1 MTEIKMPSAGQTT
14 DEASIVSVNVKVGD
28 TVKRGDVLCEA
39 ETDKAVLPVESFA
52 AGTVLAVKVSEGDTV
67 TAGTVLV
74 VVGKA
79 GEVYDAAPTEVLAEK
94 PAALET
100 TAPAAAAHVPTAVG
114 TEIKMP
120 AAGQTTDEATIVSV
134 NVKVGDTVKRGDVLC
149 EAETDKATLPV
160 ESFAAGQVFDILVSE
175 GDKVTAGT
183 VLAVVGKAA
192 DAAKYVRGGA
202 DAPVAAAPAAAT
214 AEVTEQDEY
223 LPIIKGQSVRHAAP
237 AAAPAAAPVNRPTY
251 PAMPNAKLMAKA
263 RGIDIRDVTA
273 ANGQFITRWDV
284 EGYVPVAAAAMPAE
298 TAPTEAEY
306 EVLPMSHMRQI
317 IGKRMKESLSEI
329 PCWQCTTVIKMDACM
344 TLRDTYKEKKGVKL
358 SYNDMMAKAIA
369 VASRK
374 FPLVNARYESG
385 EVRVYRH
392 TNVGLAVALDGA
404 LVVPVV
410 RNIDGKGLAEI
421 ATDYKAQIAKARDGK
436 LLPDDMGCG
445 SITISNL
452 GMYDV
457 EQFIAI
463 DNPPESCILAVGSIK
478 VKPEWD
484 GEKFVPANMMA
495 VTGSFDH
502 RIIDGAYGAQF
513 LQELKTLMEDPAL
526 MLY

>member
-14 DEASIVSVNVKVGD
+14 DEATIVAVHVKVGD
-28 TVKRGDVLCEA
+28 TIKRGDVLCEA

-52 AGTVLAVKVSEGDTV
+52 SGTALAVLVHEGDTV
-67 TAGTVLV
+67 TAGTVLGA
-74 VVGKA
+74 VGKP
-79 GEVYDAAPTEVLAEK
+79 GETYGAAPE
-94 PAALET
+94 
-100 TAPAAAAHVPTAVG
+100 
-114 TEIKMP
+114 
-120 AAGQTTDEATIVSV
+120 
-134 NVKVGDTVKRGDVLC
+134 
-149 EAETDKATLPV
+149 
-160 ESFAAGQVFDILVSE
+160 
-175 GDKVTAGT
+175 
-183 VLAVVGKAA
+183 
-192 DAAKYVRGGA
+192 
-202 DAPVAAAPAAAT
+202 AAAPAAPAAPAPA
-214 AEVTEQDEY
+214 AEAPAAPVTEQDEY
-223 LPIIKGQSVRHAAP
+223 LPIIKGASVPAAP
-237 AAAPAAAPVNRPTY
+237 AAAPAAPASHPAY
-251 PAMPNAKLMAKA
+251 PAMPNAKLAA
-263 RGIDIRDVTA
+263 REMGVDVGAVPA
-273 ANGQFITRWDV
+273 ANGQFVTRTDV
-284 EGYVPVAAAAMPAE
+284 ARYTPVAAASAAE
-298 TAPTEAEY
+298 VEY
-306 EVLPMSHMRQI
+306 EVLPMSRMRQI

-329 PCWQCTTVIKMDACM
+329 PCWQCTTSIKMDACM
-344 TLRDTYKEKKGVKL
+344 ALRDTYKDKKGVKL

-374 FPLVNARYESG
+374 FPLVNARYENG
-385 EVRVYRH
+385 EVRVYKH

-410 RNIDGKGLAEI
+410 KSIDAKGLTEI
-421 ATDYKAQIAKARDGK
+421 AGDYKAQIAKARENK

-484 GEKFVPANMMA
+484 GEKFVPANMMT

-513 LQELKTLMEDPAL
+513 LQELKTLMEAPAL

>member
-14 DEASIVSVNVKVGD
+14 DEATIVAVHVKPGD
-28 TVKRGDVLCEA
+28 TIKRGDVLCEA

-52 AGTVLAVKVSEGDTV
+52 AGTALAVLVNEGDTV

-79 GEVYDAAPTEVLAEK
+79 GESYGGAAAPASAAAPAPAEEK
-94 PAALET
+94 PAA
-100 TAPAAAAHVPTAVG
+100 P
-114 TEIKMP
+114 
-120 AAGQTTDEATIVSV
+120 
-134 NVKVGDTVKRGDVLC
+134 
-149 EAETDKATLPV
+149 
-160 ESFAAGQVFDILVSE
+160 
-175 GDKVTAGT
+175 
-183 VLAVVGKAA
+183 
-192 DAAKYVRGGA
+192 
-202 DAPVAAAPAAAT
+202 
-214 AEVTEQDEY
+214 VTEQDEY
-223 LPIIKGQSVRHAAP
+223 LPIIKGAAPTAPAAP
-237 AAAPAAAPVNRPTY
+237 AAAPAAHPAF
-251 PAMPNAKLMAKA
+251 PAMPNAKLAA
-263 RGIDIRDVTA
+263 REKGVDVAAVPA
-273 ANGQFITRWDV
+273 ANGQFVTRNDV
-284 EGYVPVAAAAMPAE
+284 ARYTPPAAVV
-298 TAPTEAEY
+298 EAEY
-306 EVLPMSHMRQI
+306 EVLPMSRMRQI
-317 IGKRMKESLSEI
+317 IGRRMRESLSEI
-329 PCWQCTTVIKMDACM
+329 PCWQCTTSIKMDACM
-344 TLRDTYKEKKGVKL
+344 ALRDTYKDKKGVKL

-374 FPLVNARYESG
+374 FPLVNARYENG
-385 EVRVYRH
+385 EVRVYNH

-410 RNIDGKGLAEI
+410 RDIDRKGLTEI
-421 ATDYKAQIAKARDGK
+421 ASDYKAQIAKARENK

-484 GEKFVPANMMA
+484 GEKFVPANMMT

-513 LQELKTLMEDPAL
+513 LQELKMLMEAPAL

>member
-14 DEASIVSVNVKVGD
+14 DEATIVAVHVKVGD
-28 TVKRGDVLCEA
+28 TIKRGDVLCEA

-52 AGTVLAVKVSEGDTV
+52 AGTALAVLVHEGDTV

-74 VVGKA
+74 AIGKP
-79 GEVYDAAPTEVLAEK
+79 GETYGAAPE
-94 PAALET
+94 
-100 TAPAAAAHVPTAVG
+100 
-114 TEIKMP
+114 
-120 AAGQTTDEATIVSV
+120 
-134 NVKVGDTVKRGDVLC
+134 
-149 EAETDKATLPV
+149 
-160 ESFAAGQVFDILVSE
+160 
-175 GDKVTAGT
+175 
-183 VLAVVGKAA
+183 
-192 DAAKYVRGGA
+192 
-202 DAPVAAAPAAAT
+202 AAAPAAPA
-214 AEVTEQDEY
+214 APVPAAPVTEQDEY
-223 LPIIKGQSVRHAAP
+223 LPIIKGASVPAAP
-237 AAAPAAAPVNRPTY
+237 AAPASHPAY
-251 PAMPNAKLMAKA
+251 PAMPNAKLAA
-263 RGIDIRDVTA
+263 REMGVDVGAVPA
-273 ANGQFITRWDV
+273 ANGQFVTRTDV
-284 EGYVPVAAAAMPAE
+284 ARYTPPAAAVV
-298 TAPTEAEY
+298 EAEY
-306 EVLPMSHMRQI
+306 EVLPMSRMRQI

-329 PCWQCTTVIKMDACM
+329 PCWQCTTSIKMDACM
-344 TLRDTYKEKKGVKL
+344 ALRDTYKDKKGVKL
-358 SYNDMMAKAIA
+358 SYNDIMAKAIA

-374 FPLVNARYESG
+374 FPLVNARYENG
-385 EVRVYRH
+385 EVRVYKH

-410 RNIDGKGLAEI
+410 KSIDAKGLTEI
-421 ATDYKAQIAKARDGK
+421 AGDYKVQIAKARENK

-484 GEKFVPANMMA
+484 GEKFVPANMMT

-513 LQELKTLMEDPAL
+513 LQELKTLMEAPAL

>member
-14 DEASIVSVNVKVGD
+14 DEATIVAVHVKPGD
-28 TVKRGDVLCEA
+28 TIKRGDVLCEA

-52 AGTVLAVKVSEGDTV
+52 AGTALAVLVNEGDTV

-79 GEVYDAAPTEVLAEK
+79 GESYGGAAAPASAAAPAPAEEK
-94 PAALET
+94 PAA
-100 TAPAAAAHVPTAVG
+100 P
-114 TEIKMP
+114 
-120 AAGQTTDEATIVSV
+120 
-134 NVKVGDTVKRGDVLC
+134 
-149 EAETDKATLPV
+149 
-160 ESFAAGQVFDILVSE
+160 
-175 GDKVTAGT
+175 
-183 VLAVVGKAA
+183 
-192 DAAKYVRGGA
+192 
-202 DAPVAAAPAAAT
+202 
-214 AEVTEQDEY
+214 VTEQDEY
-223 LPIIKGQSVRHAAP
+223 LPIIKGAAPTAPAAP
-237 AAAPAAAPVNRPTY
+237 AAAPAAHPAF
-251 PAMPNAKLMAKA
+251 PAMPNAKLAA
-263 RGIDIRDVTA
+263 RERGVDVAAVPA
-273 ANGQFITRWDV
+273 ANGQFVTRNDV
-284 EGYVPVAAAAMPAE
+284 ARYTPPAAVV
-298 TAPTEAEY
+298 EAEY
-306 EVLPMSHMRQI
+306 EVLPMSRMRQI
-317 IGKRMKESLSEI
+317 IGRRMRESLSEI
-329 PCWQCTTVIKMDACM
+329 PCWQCTTSIKMDACM
-344 TLRDTYKEKKGVKL
+344 ALRDTYKDKKGVKL

-374 FPLVNARYESG
+374 FPLVNARYENG
-385 EVRVYRH
+385 EVRVYNH

-410 RNIDGKGLAEI
+410 RDIDRKGLTEI
-421 ATDYKAQIAKARDGK
+421 ASDYKAQIAKARENK

-484 GEKFVPANMMA
+484 GEKFVPANMMT

-513 LQELKTLMEDPAL
+513 LQELKMLMEAPAL